1 MPKDGDITE
10 LQKKQAYSDEE
21 INELAEWLE
30 DLTLKQAFFIKESY
44 EAMLSM
50 KAQEAGCGYVQ

>member
-1 MPKDGDITE
+1 MFKEKSE
-10 LQKKQAYSDEE
+10 LQKKDAYTDEE

-44 EAMLSM
+44 EAMLKM
-50 KAQEAGCGYVQ
+50 KAQETGSGYVQ